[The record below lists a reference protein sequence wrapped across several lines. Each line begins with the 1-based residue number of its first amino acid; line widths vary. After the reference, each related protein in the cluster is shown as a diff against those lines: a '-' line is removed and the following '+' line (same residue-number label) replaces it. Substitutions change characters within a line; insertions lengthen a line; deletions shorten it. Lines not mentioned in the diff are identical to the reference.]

1 MGKGGGEE
9 VQHEYKQGGLTPE
22 MFESFQVV
30 QRGWSMEGQELGRWG
45 GEAKLEAMVSC
56 A

>member
-1 MGKGGGEE
+1 MRGGGEE